1 MTELSLY
8 RKYRPASFD
17 DLIGQDEIVQSLK
30 NITQSGKVA
39 HAYLFSGSRGVGKTS
54 TARIFAKALQTDEK
68 DIYEL
73 DAASNRKIENF
84 RELSESVYSLPFA
97 SKYKV
102 YIIDEVHMLTKE
114 AFNAFLKT
122 LEEPPAHVIFIL
134 ATTDT
139 QKVPDTVRS
148 RCLEFNFKKAS
159 FKSIKETVKNIAE
172 EEGFNIGDDAIS
184 LISFLAE
191 GSFRDALGILQK
203 TLSYTEGK
211 DITLQ
216 DVETANAAPAFSLA
230 LNFLESLA
238 QSKAQSALDLL
249 QKAQNAGIDFFVL
262 QNVTLELLR
271 HVLLLRLNPSHKS
284 NLDDKFTEET
294 TDKLVEISKN
304 AMHLNSK
311 AAVLLIE
318 KMELSSYMGNSP
330 LPLEIF
336 TDEVLK

>member
-148 RCLEFNFKKAS
+148 RCLEFNFKKAT
-159 FKSIKETVKNIAE
+159 FASIRQALLNIAE
-172 EEGFNIGDDAIS
+172 KEGFKIGDDAIS
-184 LISFLAE
+184 LIGFLAN
-191 GSFRDALGILQK
+191 GSYRDAIGILQK

-216 DVETANAAPAFSLA
+216 DVEQANSAPALSFAIGFVECLA
-230 LNFLESLA
+230 NKDAQGALA
-238 QSKAQSALDLL
+238 ILQEADDANMDFAIFTGIVLD
-249 QKAQNAGIDFFVL
+249 I
-262 QNVTLELLR
+262 LR
-271 HVLLLRLNPSHKS
+271 QILLLRLNEKHKETL
-284 NLDDKFTEET
+284 NQKFTDET
-294 TDKLVEISKN
+294 VEKITAIAKT
-304 AMHLNSK
+304 AKHLNSG
-311 AAVLLIE
+311 AIVALID
-318 KMELSSYMGNSP
+318 KMELSHNLGNSP
-330 LPLEIF
+330 LPLEIYVS
-336 TDEVLK
+336 EILS